1 MNTLKENIKVL
12 LVDDAPVFIEGLIP
26 ILGILGYAR
35 IRQAGDGPK
44 ALELAKDYQPHLV
57 LMDTRMPPG
66 PEGYEVCRQMRQ
78 EDYGKRA
85 AILGMSTNDN
95 PALRKQWLE
104 AGADNFFVKDIELTD
119 LDAII
124 SAALEKYQ
132 H

>member
-1 MNTLKENIKVL
+1 MSINKADIRVL
-12 LVDDAPVFIEGLIP
+12 LVDDAPVLIESLSRMLGFIGYT
-26 ILGILGYAR
+26 GIK
-35 IRQAGDGPK
+35 QAEDGPK
-44 ALELAKDYQPHLV
+44 ALELAEDYQPHLV
-57 LMDTRMPPG
+57 LMDTRMPG
-66 PEGYEVCRQMRQ
+66 PYGYEVCRQMRQ
-78 EDYGKRA
+78 EDYGKMA

-124 SAALEKYQ
+124 SAALKKYQ